1 MNRTPIITTS
11 SALKEFAEFLLD
23 QAVVAVDLEADSMHH
38 YTEQVCL
45 LQVTAAGQTRLIDP
59 LALDSL
65 EPLRPVLAERKI
77 RKLFHAADY
86 DLRCLRRDFGL
97 EVAGLF
103 DSMVAAQFCGEERI
117 GLADLLARYFD
128 IQLDKKYQRADWT
141 TRPLPAEMVAYAAC
155 DTCYLE
161 NLAGLLEQKLKEL
174 GRLDWLAEECLL
186 LEQVA
191 FDANEGPMCLRIK
204 GAGKLNGR
212 QLAVL
217 EELLQWRDRTAR
229 RRDVPPFKVVG
240 NRPLLEIA
248 TMAPRSLRALDGMDG
263 LPPRLLGRIGRDLL
277 ACVEK
282 GLSWPE
288 SELPVWPRG
297 PRRQRDPEVDTRLDA
312 LKQWRRK
319 TAKRLGLDPGVMI
332 NNGLLEAMARLW
344 PFREADL
351 PRIEGLRNWQRRE
364 FGQEIM
370 QVLAGCSA

>member
-11 SALKEFAEFLLD
+11 SELRDFASFLHD
-23 QAVVAVDLEADSMHH
+23 QPVVAVDLEADSMHH

-141 TRPLPAEMVAYAAC
+141 IRPLPAEMVAYAAC
-155 DTCYLE
+155 DTHYLE
-161 NLAGLLEQKLKEL
+161 DLADLFEQKLKEL
-174 GRLDWLAEECLL
+174 ERLDWLEEECLL

-191 FDANEGPMCLRIK
+191 FDANGGPMCLRLK

-248 TMAPRSLRALDGMDG
+248 TMAPRSLRALDGIDG

-282 GLSWPE
+282 GLAWPE
-288 SELPVWPRG
+288 SDLPAWPRG

-319 TAKRLGLDPGVMI
+319 TAQRLGLDPGVMI

-364 FGQEIM
+364 FGQEIT
-370 QVLAGCSA
+370 QVLARCSG